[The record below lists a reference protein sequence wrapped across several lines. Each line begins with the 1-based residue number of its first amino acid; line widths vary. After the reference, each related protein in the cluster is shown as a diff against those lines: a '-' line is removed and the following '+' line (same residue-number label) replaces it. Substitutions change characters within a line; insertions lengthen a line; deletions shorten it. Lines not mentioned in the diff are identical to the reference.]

1 MMVQSSPEKDLL
13 REGIFSTHLEGAVAM
28 RTVPT
33 MHKALLGV
41 ARKSEVREI
50 HLDFSRVTVLDTAG
64 VAMLVEIWR
73 GLARRGGTL
82 RLTGLSAHARRLIQ
96 LARLDQIF
104 EVRDDSEGRVPYG
117 S

>member
-1 MMVQSSPEKDLL
+1 MVQSSPEKNLL
-13 REGIFSTHLEGAVAM
+13 REGIFSVHLEGAVAM
-28 RTVPT
+28 STVPGIRR
-33 MHKALLGV
+33 ALLGA
-41 ARKSEVREI
+41 ARKSEVKEI
-50 HLDFSRVTVLDTAG
+50 RLDFSRVTVLDTAG

-82 RLTGLSAHARRLIQ
+82 RLTGLSEHARKLIQ

-104 EVRDDSEGRVPYG
+104 EVRDDPERRAPYG